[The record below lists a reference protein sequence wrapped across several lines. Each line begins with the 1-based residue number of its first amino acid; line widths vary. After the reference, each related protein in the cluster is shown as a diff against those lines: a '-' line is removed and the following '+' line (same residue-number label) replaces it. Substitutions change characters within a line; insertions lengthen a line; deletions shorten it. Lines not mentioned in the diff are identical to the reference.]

1 MKKLGFGLVAIVMLL
16 LVVLTPATTIAQG
29 PVGPQGVATWTGEY
43 FNNIALTGSPVLVR
57 DDANID
63 FFWPEGTSPAPGSVN
78 VNNYSV
84 RWTRSINFTSAG
96 NWTFNFVAD
105 DGVRLWVDN
114 NSVIDAWV
122 DEPPTPHTGTI
133 VLVAGWHTVRV
144 EYYNRTL
151 AGTAKL
157 TYWPDVPYSDW
168 KGEYFANQ
176 TLAGAPMFIRNDPNI
191 IFNWGDGSPGVGIP
205 ADHFSV
211 RWTRT
216 MQFNAGRWRFSATT
230 DDGVRVWVDST
241 LLIDEWIDEVP
252 TTHTAEIDLTQGQHL
267 VKMEYY
273 ENTGGAMASLAFVP
287 VTPSSTVWHGEY
299 FDNMSLSGTAKFI
312 RDDPDIDFD
321 WGVGSPDTT
330 IPVDHFS
337 VRWTRTVQVNA
348 GRWRFAMTTDDG
360 VRVWV
365 DNTLLIDKWID
376 QPPTTNAAETDLTQG
391 QHLLKIEYYENTGG
405 AMARLAFV
413 QVTPSSGVWHG
424 EYFNNISLSGAPSLV
439 RDDPDINFQWGTGS
453 PGAAIP
459 PDNFSV
465 RWTTKRQSPG
475 GYYVLS
481 ITSDDGARVWVDG
494 VLLINA
500 WYDRAPTT
508 SSAARSLGAG
518 EHDIRVEYY
527 EHTGNA
533 SVVLNIETGVSPPA
547 GEVVVDDRGVGWTM
561 GGPSAYWHNA
571 LGGIGGQSLWT
582 FNNSSS
588 IPDYNW
594 GRWAPTLPHAGNYEV
609 SAYIPGGL
617 GTTLNA
623 RYSIFHD
630 QRYDLAMRSQALYA
644 DQWMSLGTYY
654 FAALGA
660 ENVFLSDITYECYL
674 CRKIVFDAVKFSPR

>member
-43 FNNIALTGSPVLVR
+43 FNNIALTGSPALAR

-63 FFWPEGTSPAPGSVN
+63 FFWPEGTSPAPGYVN

-96 NWTFNFVAD
+96 NWIFNFIAD
-105 DGVRLWVDN
+105 DGVRIWVDN
-114 NSVIDAWV
+114 NITIDAWY
-122 DEPPTPHTGTI
+122 DQGPTPHMGTI
-133 VLVAGWHTVRV
+133 VLDAGWHTVRV

-151 AGTAKL
+151 GGTAKL
-157 TYWPDVPYSDW
+157 NYWPDVPYSDW

-176 TLAGAPMFIRNDPNI
+176 TLAGAPTFIRNDPNI
-191 IFNWGDGSPGVGIP
+191 IFDWVVGSPGVGIP

-216 MQFNAGRWRFSATT
+216 LQFNAGTWRFSATT

-273 ENTGGAMASLAFVP
+273 ENTGGAIAQLAFVRA
-287 VTPSSTVWHGEY
+287 TPSSTVWHGEY
-299 FDNMSLSGTAKFI
+299 FDNISLSGTAPFI

-321 WGVGSPDTT
+321 WGVGSPDAS
-330 IPVDHFS
+330 IPADHFS

-348 GRWRFAMTTDDG
+348 GRWRFSATTDDG
-360 VRVWV
+360 VRAWV
-365 DNTLLIDKWID
+365 DSTLLIDKWIE
-376 QPPTTNAAETDLTQG
+376 QPPTTHAAEIDLTQG
-391 QHLLKIEYYENTGG
+391 EHSVKIEYYENTIG
-405 AMARLAFV
+405 AVARLAFV
-413 QVTPSSGVWHG
+413 RVTPSSGVWRG
-424 EYFNNISLSGAPSLV
+424 EYFDNISLSGAPSLW
-439 RDDPDINFQWGTGS
+439 RDHPDINFQWGTGS
-453 PGAAIP
+453 PGAPIP

-465 RWTTKRQSPG
+465 RWVTRRQFLAGS
-475 GYYVLS
+475 YMFS

-494 VLLINA
+494 VLLIDA
-500 WYDRAPTT
+500 WYDRPPTT

-533 SVVLNIETGVSPPA
+533 SVVLNIEREASLPA
-547 GEVVVDDRGVGWTM
+547 GTVVVDDRGAGWTM

-571 LGGIGGQSLWT
+571 LGGIGGQCLWT

-594 GRWAPTLPHAGNYEV
+594 GRWAPTLQHAGNYEV
-609 SAYIPGGL
+609 FAYIPHGL

-654 FAALGA
+654 FDALGG

-674 CRKIVFDAVKFSPR
+674 CRKIVFDAVRFSPR